1 MGISLDKEREIF
13 VNAREEIHKVFV
25 GYDDLITCIFL
36 CIISIGLNTTGHM
49 LIIGKTGTGK
59 SRISGLIAPMFGLGY
74 HRMDG
79 NGEPLPSDIL
89 GYQDPRTDKIIKGP
103 IFTNV
108 FHADELNR
116 FSPRTRAALLAPMA
130 ERLVTIQN
138 DTLTLDPPF
147 VVIATENPASYGD
160 AAPLRLQERD
170 RFSLSFFSDWPQEN
184 EQIEIARINTDF
196 THLLDFKLQEL
207 CTRDEILVLQNEI
220 AKRLYIDSSI
230 HQFAVR
236 TVRQLAPDFS
246 DIEKVKSKEDIRD
259 TSIIRGGNDLITHSR
274 SFAFLEG
281 DDFVT
286 PDHVRWVAEFAL
298 AHRIDAQDFSRH
310 KRRELVRMALDQAN
324 KKMYSRAR

>member
-1 MGISLDKEREIF
+1 MSISLDHGREIF
-13 VNAREEIHKVFV
+13 RNAREEIHKVFV

-36 CIISIGLNTTGHM
+36 CIISVGLNTTGHM

-59 SRISGLIAPMFGLGY
+59 SRISGLMAPMFGLTY

-89 GYQDPRTDKIIKGP
+89 GYQDPRTDEIVKGP

-170 RFSLSFFSDWPQEN
+170 RFSLSFFSDWPDEV
-184 EQIEIARINTDF
+184 EQIEIARINTDSSI
-196 THLLDFKLQEL
+196 LNSKLPKL
-207 CTRDEILVLQNEI
+207 CARDEILALQNEI
-220 AKRLYIDSSI
+220 AERLHIDSSI
-230 HQFAVR
+230 RQFAVR

-246 DIEKVKSKEDIRD
+246 DIESVKNRKDIRD
-259 TSIIRGGNDLITHSR
+259 TSIVRGANDLLTHSR
-274 SFAFLEG
+274 SFAFLLG
-281 DDFVT
+281 DNFVT
-286 PDHVRWVAEFAL
+286 PEHIRWVAEFAL
-298 AHRIDAQDFSRH
+298 PHRIDAQDFSRH
-310 KRRELVRMALDQAN
+310 ERKEKIRMALDLASE
-324 KKMYSRAR
+324 KMYGRAR

>member
-1 MGISLDKEREIF
+1 MSISLDEGREIF
-13 VNAREEIHKVFV
+13 SRARKELHKLFV

-89 GYQDPRTDKIIKGP
+89 GYQDPRTDEIIRGP
-103 IFTNV
+103 IFTNI

-138 DTLTLDPPF
+138 DTLILDSPF

-170 RFSLSFFSDWPQEN
+170 RFSLSFFSDWPDED

-196 THLLDFKLQEL
+196 TSLNSKLPEICARDQILD
-207 CTRDEILVLQNEI
+207 LQNEI
-220 AKRLYIDSSI
+220 AGRLYIDSSI
-230 HQFAVR
+230 RQFGIRA
-236 TVRQLAPDFS
+236 VRQLAPDFS
-246 DIEKVKSKEDIRD
+246 DIESVKNREDIRD
-259 TSIIRGGNDLITHSR
+259 TSIVRGGNDLLTHAR
-274 SFAFLEG
+274 SFAFLQG

-286 PDHVRWVAEFAL
+286 PEHIRWVAEFAL
-298 AHRIDAQDFSRH
+298 PHRMDAQDFSRH
-310 KRRELVRMALDQAN
+310 ERKEVVRMALNRAN
-324 KKMYSRAR
+324 EKMYNGAR